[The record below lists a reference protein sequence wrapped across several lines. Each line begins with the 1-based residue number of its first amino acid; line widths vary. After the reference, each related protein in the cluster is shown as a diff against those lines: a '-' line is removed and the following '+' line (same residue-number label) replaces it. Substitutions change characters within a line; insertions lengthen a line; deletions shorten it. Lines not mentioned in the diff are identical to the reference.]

1 MNLQEFVTRKDTI
14 IAAALQAGRQ
24 RAMSTAHELSR
35 GGSMKAAAELVNEAV
50 TKLIEL
56 AYERDDTGLC
66 NVDSTG
72 VFVRFPVPWGR
83 SYMRYG
89 LRSTEAAVL
98 RLHVNRLMSTA
109 TPPPLWTYDD
119 ITRRWGV
126 NLWDYPKLS
135 QALAYWQCAEISAR
149 DYKMMLQQVQ
159 MWRKSDSMR

>member
-1 MNLQEFVTRKDTI
+1 MNLETFVTRKDEI
-14 IAAALQAGRQ
+14 IATALRAGRQ

-35 GGSMKAAAELVNEAV
+35 GGSMAAAAELVNQAV

-56 AYERDDTGLC
+56 AYERDETGLC
-66 NVDSTG
+66 NVDAAG

-98 RLHVNRLMSTA
+98 RLHINKLMSTA
-109 TPPPLWTYDD
+109 NPPPLWTYDEV
-119 ITRRWGV
+119 TRRWGV

-135 QALAYWQCAEISAR
+135 QALAYWKRVEISAR
-149 DYKMMLQQVQ
+149 DYKQMLQVVQ
-159 MWRKSDSMR
+159 TWRKPNSSR

>member
-1 MNLQEFVTRKDTI
+1 MDLETFVMRKNEI
-14 IAAALQAGRQ
+14 MAAALQAGRQ
-24 RAMSTAHELSR
+24 RAMSTAAGLSR
-35 GGSMKAAAELVNEAV
+35 GGMMRASAELCNEAV

-56 AYERDDTGLC
+56 AYERDETGLC

-98 RLHVNRLMSTA
+98 RLHVNRLLSTA
-109 TPPPLWTYDD
+109 SPPPLWTYDD
-119 ITRRWGV
+119 VTRRWGV

-135 QALAYWQCAEISAR
+135 QALAYWQRAEISAR

-159 MWRKSDSMR
+159 IWRKPNAPR